1 MSVIDVKNKN
11 QKEEDKMCKGPIE
24 IFDEGEHI
32 LRCIE
37 HCSLDALNDPK
48 ATKNDLIK
56 NVLAG
61 IKRWEA
67 FKFGAWYQEHLDQKK
82 KAR

>member
-1 MSVIDVKNKN
+1 VLDVKNKK
-11 QKEEDKMCKGPIE
+11 QKEEDKMCKDPIE

-56 NVLAG
+56 DVLKG

-67 FKFGAWYQEHLDQKK
+67 FKFEAWHQEYLDQKK